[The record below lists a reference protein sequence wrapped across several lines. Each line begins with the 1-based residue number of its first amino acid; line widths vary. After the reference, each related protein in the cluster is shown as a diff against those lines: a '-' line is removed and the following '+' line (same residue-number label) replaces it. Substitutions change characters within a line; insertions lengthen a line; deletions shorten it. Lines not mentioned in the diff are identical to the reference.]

1 MTRRTKDL
9 ARRSDFGGLFPARF
23 NDLFDAFNKLMDEG
37 WDNKYFELQRKTSFP
52 KVNVSETDNGY
63 EVEIALA
70 GFNKEDVELELRE
83 NCLYIKVEKTNKC
96 RCEDDCECRDNKN
109 YLVREIAHRSFR
121 RCIQFPMN
129 IDTSKIDTEFKCGV
143 LTCTLG
149 KEDINKPE
157 IVKIDIK

>member
-1 MTRRTKDL
+1 MTKRTKDL
-9 ARRSDFGGLFPARF
+9 VRRSDFGGFFPARF

-52 KVNVSETDNGY
+52 KVNVLETADTY

-83 NCLYIKVEKTNKC
+83 NCLYIKVEKTDKC
-96 RCEDDCECRDNKN
+96 RCVDDCECNDNKN

-121 RCIQFPMN
+121 RCLQFPMS
-129 IDTSKIDTEFKCGV
+129 IDTSKISTNFKRGV
-143 LTCTLG
+143 LSCTLG
-149 KEDINKPE
+149 KEIIDKPE
-157 IVKIDIK
+157 VVKIDIE